1 MLRFLSRFLGI
12 WLVAGAL
19 VAGVVDGAKSI
30 AASRLVLTPLG
41 ESWTGLGT
49 LVGGSGAGEGVAAP
63 WPLDALLA
71 WALSAPTLAVLAIS
85 GVLLLAAGRRRRSA
99 YLSRGYAV

>member
-30 AASRLVLTPLG
+30 AASALVLTPLG
-41 ESWTGLGT
+41 ESWTGLAT
-49 LVGGSGAGEGVAAP
+49 FAGGAAPGEPAAAP
-63 WPLDALLA
+63 WPVDTLLA
-71 WALSAPTLAVLAIS
+71 WALSAPTLAVLAVA
-85 GVLLLAAGRRRRSA
+85 GVLLLVAGRRRRSA
-99 YLSRGYAV
+99 YLSRGYAA